1 MSEDRTPIMIVIR
14 ADTTEAEEDL
24 NEIDTR
30 IIKSEL
36 AISETT
42 RKSDELRIVIDDQ
55 SREIELQM
63 VTALTLVGT
72 TFGVVR
78 NLMTVFGASL
88 DAVQMATLQTMET
101 IIRTFITTTEAIR
114 LARLGALGPLGA
126 ALAVAEVVST
136 VSATMMLVAAQQEA
150 RQRFEQINTR
160 VDAAQNALRLTF
172 S

>member
-1 MSEDRTPIMIVIR
+1 MSEDRTPMMIVIR
-14 ADTTEAEEDL
+14 ADTAEAEEDL

-36 AISETT
+36 AIAETT

-78 NLMTVFGASL
+78 DLMTVFGASL

>member
-1 MSEDRTPIMIVIR
+1 MSEKRVPTMIVIR
-14 ADTTEAEEDL
+14 ADTTELEDDL
-24 NEIDTR
+24 DEIDAKQM
-30 IIKSEL
+30 KSEL
-36 AISETT
+36 AVVETT
-42 RKSDELRIVIDDQ
+42 RKSMELQRIVDEQAQNI
-55 SREIELQM
+55 EIQM
-63 VTALTLVGT
+63 QTSLTLVST

-78 NLMTVFGASL
+78 NLLTIFGASL
-88 DAVQMATLQTMET
+88 DAVQVAMLQTMET

-114 LARLGALGPLGA
+114 LARLGTLGPLGA

-150 RQRFEQINTR
+150 KQQFALISTK